1 MSRPFDIITFDCYG
15 TLIDWNAG
23 ITGAFRDAAAR
34 DGVTVDAKALLQ
46 AYHEVEPVVQRAA
59 YRPYRDVLADVA
71 SGCAERVRWPL
82 NPARSGFLAESLG
95 GWAPFADT
103 NPMLERLAAMGFELG
118 ILSNIDEDLFA
129 ETRRHFTVPLGLVV
143 TAEQVRS
150 YKPHHGHFLAARE
163 RIGRRR
169 WLHAAQ
175 SYFHDIVPAR
185 ALDIPVV
192 WVNRDGSRPSGPERP
207 DAEVE
212 SLEGLVEWLEAG
224 AASQVRR

>member
-1 MSRPFDIITFDCYG
+1 VTRPFDIITFDCYG
-15 TLIDWNAG
+15 TLVDWNAG

-34 DGVTVDAKALLQ
+34 EGVTLDAEALLQ
-46 AYHEVEPVVQRAA
+46 AYHEVEPAVQRAA

-71 SGCAERVRWPL
+71 SGCAERLGWPL
-82 NPARSGFLAESLG
+82 DPGRSAFLAESLG
-95 GWAPFADT
+95 GWMPFPDA

-129 ETRRHFTVPLGLVV
+129 ETRRHLTVSFDLVV

-150 YKPHHGHFLAARE
+150 YKPHHGHFLAART
-163 RIGRRR
+163 RIGDGR

-192 WVNRDGSRPSGPERP
+192 WVNRDRSPPSGPERP

-212 SLEGLVEWLEAG
+212 SLEGLVNWLEAG
-224 AASQVRR
+224 AVPQARP